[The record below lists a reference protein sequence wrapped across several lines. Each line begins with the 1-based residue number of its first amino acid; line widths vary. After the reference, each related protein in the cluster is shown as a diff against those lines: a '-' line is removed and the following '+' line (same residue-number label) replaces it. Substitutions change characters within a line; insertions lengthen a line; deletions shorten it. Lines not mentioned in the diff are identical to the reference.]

1 MNIELVNNWYPVF
14 IFIGGKTEP
23 YLFFGV
29 FADGKTWQIVE
40 GEIGAFA
47 RFDIRAEVAAYYF
60 AEHENFGNAVSIQR
74 RIVAVA
80 VVNGDKAGRH
90 DIKAC
95 FFTGF
100 FDDVV
105 ANGLIDIDP
114 AARHGPAAVDF
125 LDEQDFII
133 LENYGARI
141 YFRRLIARFIAEQIL
156 HFFFRQV
163 GVLRHYFRRHF
174 AEAGEAFMV
183 EAVFRVGKTRLGDKL
198 HLHCRSEPFHV
209 FIRRF
214 NAG

>member
-14 IFIGGKTEP
+14 IFIGGKTEL

-29 FADGKTWQIVE
+29 FADGKTWQIIE

-105 ANGLIDIDP
+105 TIDTKILTGFKQT
-114 AARHGPAAVDF
+114 AHGRIN
-125 LDEQDFII
+125 LGYRII
-133 LENYGARI
+133 GGC
-141 YFRRLIARFIAEQIL
+141 
-156 HFFFRQV
+156 H
-163 GVLRHYFRRHF
+163 
-174 AEAGEAFMV
+174 
-183 EAVFRVGKTRLGDKL
+183 
-198 HLHCRSEPFHV
+198 
-209 FIRRF
+209 
-214 NAG
+214 